1 MRKRESQKGF
11 TLIEMLIVI
20 AIVGILSSLVLVGLG
35 PVQRQGR
42 DARRI
47 SDLRQVQTALELYY
61 AKNGNYPRVTT
72 WQSLKDELTRTEGG
86 GIGVKKIPDDP
97 TSGRFYK
104 YGVSADGGSY
114 TLGAELEDV
123 NNPNLDSSSH
133 GVLNG
138 VSCDKPVYCLEF

>member
-1 MRKRESQKGF
+1 MNRRHAF
-11 TLIEMLIVI
+11 TLIELLVVI
-20 AIVGILSSLVLVGLG
+20 AIIAILASIALLSLA
-35 PVQRQGR
+35 PAQKAGR